1 MSFTYTFIYTLY
13 IPAISWPTP
22 GAADWMMPPAKI
34 TREDML
40 IVNLR
45 PKVSANGAEKG
56 AETKA
61 ANAKEDVI
69 CEDMFMNMNTYVCV
83 YVHMKTSYELW

>member
-1 MSFTYTFIYTLY
+1 MY

-22 GAADWMMPPAKI
+22 GAAAWMMPPAKI
-34 TREDML
+34 TREDTL

-45 PKVSANGAEKG
+45 PNVSAKGAEKG

-69 CEDMFMNMNTYVCV
+69 CEVILMNMNIYV
-83 YVHMKTSYELW
+83 YMKTSYELW